1 MSVNEIDR
9 TGETANH
16 SGRYGGRI
24 RLSVGHTSEGGK
36 NQTPEDLHQW
46 MKNNGVSYHYIF
58 GRGQC
63 LAIVDTDRASWSCLD
78 ANGYTINAVF
88 AGSQASMSRQEWID
102 RFRPDIR
109 NWAEIVVR
117 DCKKYGFNPRTIDWG
132 QIGRGES
139 GTIDHWGVT
148 MGLGIGDHTD
158 VGKNF
163 PWDLFQADLESFIN
177 GAPAP
182 VPTPAPNA
190 IAAKRAEPGF
200 GWLGDKVTVGIE
212 GSCPDGRGKFV
223 EYTNGHIYWTE
234 TTGAIAVPKNIV
246 EDWGRRG
253 FERSPLGYPINN
265 HTVLVDATRNNTPVG
280 DVQAFENGAIY
291 RKYGQDGVWVH
302 GNILVHYRQ
311 SGFENGPLGW
321 PLSDEQPVDG
331 GDERV
336 QQFEGGPVY
345 WSPNG
350 TTAFRPADGPDQIL
364 PTHTH

>member
-1 MSVNEIDR
+1 MNVNEIDR
-9 TGETANH
+9 TGETGNH

-109 NWAEIVVR
+109 NWAEIIVR
-117 DCKKYGFNPRTIDWG
+117 DAKKYGFNPRTIDWG

-163 PWDLFQADLESFIN
+163 PWDLLQADLESFIA
-177 GAPAP
+177 GVPAPKPAPAI
-182 VPTPAPNA
+182 NM
-190 IAAKRAEPGF
+190 INAKRSEAGF
-200 GWLGDKVTVGIE
+200 EWLGNAVE
-212 GSCPDGRGKFV
+212 AEQPCPDGRGKYVRYEAGF
-223 EYTNGHIYWTE
+223 IYWTE
-234 TTGAIAVPKNIV
+234 TTGAIAIPTNIF
-246 EDWGRRG
+246 EEWAARG
-253 FERSPLGYPINN
+253 HERSPLGYPINN
-265 HTVLVDATRNNTPVG
+265 HTRLPVGDPNPVG
-280 DVQAFENGAIY
+280 DVQAFENGALY
-291 RKYGQDGVWVH
+291 RKYGQPGFWVH
-302 GNILVHYRQ
+302 GNILAHYRQ

-321 PLSDEQPVDG
+321 PTSEEQPNGDG
-331 GDERV
+331 RI
-336 QQFEGGPVY
+336 QYFENGAVA

-350 TTAFRPADGPDQIL
+350 TTALRTQDGPDQIL
-364 PTHTH
+364 PTHSH